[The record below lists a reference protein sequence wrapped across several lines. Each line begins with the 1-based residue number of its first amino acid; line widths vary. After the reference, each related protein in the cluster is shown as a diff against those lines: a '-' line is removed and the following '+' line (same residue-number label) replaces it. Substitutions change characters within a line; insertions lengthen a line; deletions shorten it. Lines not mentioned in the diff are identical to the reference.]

1 MIIKQCTKLL
11 PFDTSLYTVYAVF
24 DGDSESLEEV
34 NLLND
39 HISKEMKIY
48 IDEKGMLYSN
58 QEEIESFV
66 TPMKGTSL
74 LLCSDSMECSI
85 TILRTIRYLLA
96 ENNIEPLVIETHNN
110 IDTSFWEAALQYNHT
125 VSAIAYDGFGG
136 GGIAG
141 SIPYEALKDIVSEET
156 YDRYVLHGCT
166 DHHSLPGVWTPYSS
180 IKKKRGTNQP
190 LLLQKT

>member
-11 PFDTSLYTVYAVF
+11 PFDTSLYVVYAIF
-24 DGDSESLEEV
+24 DSDSESLEEV

-48 IDEKGMLYSN
+48 LDEKGMLYPS
-58 QEEIESFV
+58 QEEIKSFV
-66 TPMKGTSL
+66 APMKGTSL
-74 LLCSDSMECSI
+74 LLYSDSMEGSV
-85 TILRTIRYLLA
+85 TMLRAIRDLLA
-96 ENNIEPLVIETHNN
+96 KNDIEPLVIETHNN
-110 IDTSFWEAALQYNHT
+110 IDTPFWEVALQYNHA

-166 DHHSLPGVWTPYSS
+166 DHHSLPEVWTPYSS
-180 IKKKRGTNQP
+180 INKKGVEPTG
-190 LLLQKT
+190 